1 MSSDYLKDET
11 NLYKG
16 TTVYRLNFFIT
27 FPIVSNYQRVEEKK
41 DPSIVLGLG
50 KSVRLGYYVD
60 INIVTVRYR

>member
-1 MSSDYLKDET
+1 M
-11 NLYKG
+11 
-16 TTVYRLNFFIT
+16 YRLNFFIT